1 MKVPWCEYWEF
12 LDAVVDIESTE
23 GLQQFE
29 MHLWKRL
36 RELIDRRVA
45 ENARR
50 ELLQNTSICHLMHL
64 LNLSNS
70 SPRHSSQLNISH
82 SHQDNNILQDVQQAV
97 CTTWP
102 PSLAKLLPHNNVT
115 AEVTENSLSEES
127 QKLPG
132 IFADDAQLN
141 GSHNSNNDNAADNM
155 SSCSS
160 DSFHT
165 AGDDDSDFGFDLA
178 SDWPDEFDWQAVEP
192 LFIYG

>member
-12 LDAVVDIESTE
+12 LNTVVDIESAD

-29 MHLWKRL
+29 MYLRKRL
-36 RELIDRRVA
+36 RELIDRRAA
-45 ENARR
+45 EHERR
-50 ELLQNTSICHLMHL
+50 EMLQNTSVCQLMQL
-64 LNLSNS
+64 LNLSDS
-70 SPRHSSQLNISH
+70 SLRHSSQLQTS
-82 SHQDNNILQDVQQAV
+82 SSQDNGMLPAVEVQQAV

-102 PSLAKLLPHNNVT
+102 PSLARLLPHDNVA
-115 AEVTENSLSEES
+115 AEVTEES

-132 IFADDAQLN
+132 RFPDEELLN
-141 GSHNSNNDNAADNM
+141 GSRNSDSDNAADNV
-155 SSCSS
+155 SACSS

-165 AGDDDSDFGFDLA
+165 ADDDSDFGFDLA